1 MLWSINYLSIRLFNN
16 NNSVFC
22 LHAKFF
28 APYLYLLNK
37 LINNPRQTNHS
48 NIENVIKIVDQDCA
62 KIVDQDLTILL
73 DLDEKLNQNRLT

>member
-1 MLWSINYLSIRLFNN
+1 MYF
-16 NNSVFC
+16 V

-37 LINNPRQTNHS
+37 SINNTRQTNHS

-73 DLDEKLNQNRLT
+73 DLDEKLNQNGLT